1 MVYVYIYIWYPLQ
14 QYSTVH
20 ISETTGPNSFKLSQF
35 RQNKST
41 TSCPSYISIG
51 LREHIISCMW
61 NLRKINYFSSI
72 SVLATAF
79 SLVALRWILLSFL
92 CFWSPLWPCQ
102 ATNIYIYLTWCLLF
116 NIINNKEN
124 VDKFIIIGIIWVF
137 CSVVTRIV
145 QQ

>member
-1 MVYVYIYIWYPLQ
+1 MYIWYPLQ

-61 NLRKINYFSSI
+61 NLQKINYFSSI

-79 SLVALRWILLSFL
+79 SLVALGWILLSFFL
-92 CFWSPLWPCQ
+92 VFWSPLWPCQ
-102 ATNIYIYLTWCLLF
+102 AISTQQMSNIFTTFGDIQLKFVIFMSLRKTIYMCWNTCLF
-116 NIINNKEN
+116 PY
-124 VDKFIIIGIIWVF
+124 
-137 CSVVTRIV
+137 
-145 QQ
+145 